1 MKALSSEQLAFVS
14 GLFVRVGMWISH
26 ADDTDRSDKSENKEK
41 DYMLRAL
48 TRVGKMSKSES
59 VRQSANMA
67 LTVSDVP
74 QDRTEESLAYDIHRA
89 IEIFMTVEDTEALPQ
104 FRKALIYVATSVARA
119 YREELDQ
126 HEDEF
131 LLETFMN
138 KIAGYLNKDADPE
151 EFKNINIS
159 PAEDS
164 ALTMISEALRV

>member
-1 MKALSSEQLAFVS
+1 MKALSPEQLAFVS
-14 GLFVRVGMWISH
+14 GLFIRAGTWVSR

-48 TRVGKMSKSES
+48 TRVSKMSKSES

-67 LTVSDVP
+67 LTISDIP
-74 QDRTEESLAYDIHRA
+74 QDRTEDSLTYDIHSA
-89 IEIFMTVEDTEALPQ
+89 VEIFMTAEDAEALPQ
-104 FRKALIYVATSVARA
+104 FRKALMYVATSVARA
-119 YREELDQ
+119 YREELDH
-126 HEDEF
+126 HEDEY
-131 LLETFMN
+131 LLENFMN
-138 KIAGYLNKDADPE
+138 KIAGFLNRDADPE